1 MKILLFGASGQLG
14 QDIQKVFSEATIS
27 CYSSKEFNFLS
38 DEPLVVQG
46 EYDLVIN
53 CMAMNDTGGCES
65 KVAEAYKLNS
75 QRVGEI
81 AKLASE
87 KKATFFHFST
97 DYVFDGIGRKKYSEE
112 DLPNPVSV
120 YGSSKL
126 AGEYHAK
133 MYNEKTFVF
142 RVSSLFGVNGNNFV
156 KSMLSKAAEDNRL
169 TVVNDQFM
177 SPTHSLDV
185 AKAVKL
191 FMDQDVKDYGVYH
204 VSNSG
209 VCSWF
214 EFTQEIMEKAGKEVE
229 IKPVSHTD
237 FPAKLKRPE
246 YSPMANDKVS
256 KLFNMPKWEEALDE
270 FLVLLG
276 EKK

>member
-1 MKILLFGASGQLG
+1 MRNLLFGASGQLG
-14 QDIQKVFSEATIS
+14 QDIQKVFSDHQID
-27 CYSSKEFNFLS
+27 CFSSKEFDFSS
-38 DEPLVVQG
+38 DKKLEIN
-46 EYDLVIN
+46 ETYDVIIN
-53 CMAMNDTGGCES
+53 AMAMTNTGLCEDE
-65 KVAEAYKLNS
+65 ADRAYKLNAT
-75 QRVGEI
+75 RVGEI
-81 AKLASE
+81 SKLAASID
-87 KKATFFHFST
+87 ALFFHFST
-97 DYVFDGIGRKKYSEE
+97 DYVFDGLEKKTYCEE

-120 YGSSKL
+120 YGASKL

-142 RVSSLFGVNGNNFV
+142 RVSSLFGVGGNNFI
-156 KSMLSKAAEDNRL
+156 KTMLSKASEGGPL

-177 SPTHSLDV
+177 TPTHSLDV
-185 AKAVKL
+185 ARAVKS
-191 FMDQDVKDYGVYH
+191 FIDQDVKDYGVYH

-209 VCSWF
+209 VCSWY
-214 EFTQEIMEKAGKEVE
+214 EFTQEIMKKAGKEVE

-256 KLFNMPKWEEALDE
+256 KLLKMPDWQNALDE
-270 FLVLLG
+270 FLELLG